1 MLASVFFLR
10 FIFFFFFCFNPPKRG
25 GGKTGCSIARLGTMY
40 MPLEVPLGEL
50 AVAPVNPVH
59 EELVRKG
66 SLNLR
71 RLFRPFVVKTKL
83 ILLPLR
89 SFPVYSKQKN
99 QIQITVARFS
109 HDEELLWTGE
119 LMDLARR

>member
-1 MLASVFFLR
+1 
-10 FIFFFFFCFNPPKRG
+10 
-25 GGKTGCSIARLGTMY
+25 MY

-66 SLNLR
+66 GLNLR
-71 RLFRPFVVKTKL
+71 RLFWPFVVETKL

-89 SFPVYSKQKN
+89 SSSSLSTLNKKN
-99 QIQITVARFS
+99 KFR
-109 HDEELLWTGE
+109 
-119 LMDLARR
+119 